1 MGGNTNCQY
10 PFITFEM
17 FIFPLI
23 LLLSRLKGHE
33 GRYGFVYNEFQ
44 QRTLQVQNRT
54 GNYATF
60 GYQTNWCNGNLGIL
74 SVASCI

>member
-1 MGGNTNCQY
+1 MKVA
-10 PFITFEM
+10 M
-17 FIFPLI
+17 A
-23 LLLSRLKGHE
+23 
-33 GRYGFVYNEFQ
+33 VYNEFQ

-60 GYQTNWCNGNLGIL
+60 GYQTNYCNGNLGIL